1 MVILSFFRSKIF
13 KILLSQVG
21 FWVPFISLFITY
33 LSFGDFT
40 KRPLTA
46 YFLCI
51 LAIILLNN
59 CIRKKGAFLLFLFIT
74 SFLFSIIAFFEAA
87 HWFIFNNEITAST
100 IHIILE
106 TTEGE
111 SSEFISNYLSPE
123 LAIMAILHLFAVI
136 FGFLYT
142 KRNFG
147 NTQLRWSNRTR
158 IISSGGAVVC
168 MLLIIPLKTYFL
180 PAISV
185 EAYSVYMD
193 NRKQL
198 SELDIT
204 EYGTFKNVIHSAS
217 DEEETYVLVIGE
229 STTSH
234 HMGIYGYY
242 RNTTPLLEK
251 RKAELAIYN
260 QVSTPYSNTKLSL
273 GAALSLYPN
282 DLEKKYNSTLIQLF
296 NKAGFKTYW
305 ISNQKPIGIYE
316 TSTRLIAKKSQKS
329 VYTDMSEVMYDD
341 QVLPHLK
348 KALQEEARKKLIVI
362 HLMGTHAMYIKR
374 YPKSFDI
381 FTTTPRTLFQHDLAY
396 EKINHYDNAVVYNDY
411 IINSI
416 IDAVEKTN
424 SKSYVLYFSDH
435 GEDVYETIDQACHT
449 QEIGTKPMHDIPF
462 LLWLSETYRTQNTNS
477 VFNPERKYSLEN
489 LIHTVSDLSNIN
501 FEGFS
506 PDTSVVNP
514 LFVERKRI
522 ISNGQ
527 YYEDVFTQE

>member
-74 SFLFSIIAFFEAA
+74 SLLFSITAFFEAA
-87 HWFIFNNEITAST
+87 HWFIFNNEITEST
-100 IHIILE
+100 IHIVLE

-111 SSEFISNYLSPE
+111 SSEFVATYLSPK
-123 LAIMAILHLFAVI
+123 LIVMAFVHLFAVV
-136 FGFLYT
+136 FGLFYT
-142 KRNFG
+142 KRNY
-147 NTQLRWSNRTR
+147 NHIQLRWGNRTR
-158 IISSGGAVVC
+158 IISGVFGMVC
-168 MLLIIPLKTYFL
+168 MFLIIPLKTYFL
-180 PAISV
+180 PAIAV
-185 EAYSVYMD
+185 EAYSVYVT
-193 NRKQL
+193 NRAQL
-198 SELDIT
+198 SKLAIT
-204 EYGTFKNVIHSAS
+204 EYGTFKNVMHSAT
-217 DEEETYVLVIGE
+217 DEKETYVLVIGE

-316 TSTRLIAKKSQKS
+316 TSTRLISKKSQKS

-348 KALQEEARKKLIVI
+348 KALQEEAQKKLIVI

-381 FTTTPRTLFQHDLAY
+381 FTTTPKTPFKHDLAY
-396 EKINHYDNAVVYNDY
+396 EKINHYDNAMVYNDY
-411 IINSI
+411 IVNSI
-416 IDAVEKTN
+416 ISAVEKSN

-462 LLWLSETYRTQNTNS
+462 LIWLSESYRAQKTNF

-489 LIHTVSDLSNIN
+489 LIHTISDLSNIN

-506 PDTSVVNP
+506 PDKSVINP
-514 LFVERKRI
+514 LFVERKRT
-522 ISNGQ
+522 ISNGK
-527 YYEDVFTQE
+527 YYEDVFTEE